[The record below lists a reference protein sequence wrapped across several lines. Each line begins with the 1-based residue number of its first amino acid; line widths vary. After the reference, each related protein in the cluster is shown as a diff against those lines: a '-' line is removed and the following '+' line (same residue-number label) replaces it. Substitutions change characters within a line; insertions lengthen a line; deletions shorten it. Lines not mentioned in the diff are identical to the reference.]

1 MPSGIELIGIT
12 VVLFVSTNVDDVFV
26 LLGFF
31 SDPKFRPRQVVAG
44 QYAGILALFSVSVAA
59 SLLSLVVPPAYIGL
73 LGVAPVI
80 SA

>member
-1 MPSGIELIGIT
+1 MPSGIELIGIA